1 MIQPLNKL
9 SFSRQPY
16 RCVAGCGRWV
26 PGLIALAVCLA
37 FLSVLDSRPAHA
49 AAIYLKNE
57 DRPVLGFITS
67 KTVTHVTIQ
76 YWENDERKERVIPV
90 SEIEEVVLTVS
101 PEKLAALDTARLAEY
116 RDYAEE
122 LAVKRIDPEAR
133 ETAIRLFLIAAHFG
147 EPVLRQSA
155 LRGLVPLSRNPIEK
169 RRFLALAYR
178 YGAIDSLGA
187 SQSEPSSKSS
197 GQLTDEQRKALVNAI
212 RMARAGNLRR
222 ARMIAEDANLEKVFA
237 DHGLGISHQELLA
250 ALQGE
255 EVSTENLIRLLVL
268 ELTISEPGGLP
279 EEVRQQDA
287 DFWGDLVTR
296 GKTEPVATLDI
307 ASITEF
313 NPVDCFYSAG
323 NWLDHKP

>member
-1 MIQPLNKL
+1 MIPLLHKL
-9 SFSRQPY
+9 NVNFPHY
-16 RCVAGCGRWV
+16 RSGVSCGR
-26 PGLIALAVCLA
+26 GMRCLIGLAVCLTC
-37 FLSVLDSRPAHA
+37 LGYCESRPAQA

-76 YWENDERKERVIPV
+76 YWENDERKERMIPV
-90 SEIEEVVLTVS
+90 SEIEQVLLTVS

-133 ETAIRLFLIAAHFG
+133 ETAIRLFLIAARFG
-147 EPVLRQSA
+147 ETELRQSA
-155 LRGLVPLSRNPIEK
+155 LRGLVPLARNPIEK
-169 RRFLALAYR
+169 RRFVALAYR

-187 SQSEPSSKSS
+187 SQNEPSSKAS

-212 RMARAGNLRR
+212 RMARGGNLRR
-222 ARMIAEDANLEKVFA
+222 ARAIAEEAKLEKAFA
-237 DHGLGISHQELLA
+237 DNELGISHQDLLA

-268 ELTISEPGGLP
+268 ELSITEPGGLP

-287 DFWGDLVTR
+287 DSWGDLVAR
-296 GKTEPVATLDI
+296 GKTEPVAALDI
-307 ASITEF
+307 ASVTEF
-313 NPVDCFYSAG
+313 NPADCFYNAG